1 MYDSTDIWMAVFG
14 ELRKGTNY
22 GQRTAKSALDLA
34 WTIAD
39 QARAVFHKRTLHPQ
53 LQFIEM
59 FEMEI
64 NEIVRLR
71 QILHFEIDANG
82 DFARLS
88 IRLEHSKHLTIMSRP
103 RIMRMRSVDFR
114 YVTFWDLYAMSEKYQ
129 EPDWN
134 IEKFS
139 LSSTI

>member
-64 NEIVRLR
+64 NEIVCLR
-71 QILHFEIDANG
+71 QILHFETDANG
-82 DFARLS
+82 AFDRLL
-88 IRLEHSKHLTIMSRP
+88 IRLEHLRHSITMSKL
-103 RIMRMRSVDFR
+103 RIMRMRLVDFR
-114 YVTFWDLYAMSEKYQ
+114 
-129 EPDWN
+129 
-134 IEKFS
+134 
-139 LSSTI
+139 

>member
-64 NEIVRLR
+64 NEIVSST
-71 QILHFEIDANG
+71 QILHFETDANG
-82 DFARLS
+82 AFARLS
-88 IRLEHSKHLTIMSRP
+88 IRLELSKHLTTMFRL

-114 YVTFWDLYAMSEKYQ
+114 
-129 EPDWN
+129 
-134 IEKFS
+134 
-139 LSSTI
+139 

>member
-71 QILHFEIDANG
+71 QILHFETDANG
-82 DFARLS
+82 AFARLL
-88 IRLEHSKHLTIMSRP
+88 IKLEHSRHSITMSKL
-103 RIMRMRSVDFR
+103 RIMRMRLVDFR
-114 YVTFWDLYAMSEKYQ
+114 
-129 EPDWN
+129 
-134 IEKFS
+134 
-139 LSSTI
+139 